1 MGQAYKGFSVAI
13 VTAAD
18 EPFARLLLDLCAS
31 LGPWRQNL
39 RVIDIGL
46 GAATRDELARM
57 NVKIQ
62 PAAEELFAGARLLN
76 NYVKALY
83 LRPRL
88 PDLVAADIIMWIDS
102 DCWLQRQDGI
112 TAYLDSAIE
121 FPDKFT
127 LCAML
132 DVDYA
137 RCIDDYWSYQERYR
151 EQYAALFGT
160 QEAERLLGKA
170 VLSAGVFAARRTA
183 PAWAAWRATV
193 SQVYRSDA
201 AFTRSDL
208 AHMGEQLSLN
218 LVLHRERAYRILNA
232 EMNWHCHCSDV
243 VRDNGRVRILPS
255 GRVPAIVHL
264 SDIKTPAVVGRY
276 RDNRLFYERT
286 GESLPA
292 TSSAGTNAPEKSEGS
307 IPSRICV
314 YTCLM
319 GESEKLNEQPA
330 ATASRLPFICFTDN
344 PNLRSDTWD
353 VRVVPRLF
361 AADPIRSQR
370 AVKALPFD
378 HLGAFDASLYIDNT
392 VLLKQPPDA
401 FVEANFPQS
410 GFCLSQHS
418 YRATVFDEFTEVAA
432 IGLDDQSRIAEQ
444 LEHYRLSYPDVLQ
457 EKPYWGA
464 ILLRDHRVTA
474 VRKMLE
480 IWFAHV
486 QRYSRRDQ
494 LSVNLA
500 FRLAGLTPKVLC
512 LDNFESDYHV
522 WPRRTLNPN
531 APAASRGSLRAGA
544 LDDPV
549 AAELLRERQ
558 KTADLLATTARLDRA
573 LAESQHELAQTR
585 HSRDALLGSKSWRVT
600 APLRKLAR
608 GLGRLAGQRYD

>member
-1 MGQAYKGFSVAI
+1 MGQEYKGFSVAI

-18 EPFARLLLDLCAS
+18 ELFARPLLDLCAS

-46 GAATRDELARM
+46 GAATREELARM
-57 NVKIQ
+57 NVDVQ

-88 PDLVAADIIMWIDS
+88 PELVAADIIMWIDS
-102 DCWLQRQDGI
+102 DCWVQREEAI
-112 TAYLDSAIE
+112 SAYLDSAIE

-137 RCIDDYWSYQERYR
+137 RCIDDYWPYQERYR

-160 QEAERLLGKA
+160 QEAERLFGKA

-201 AFTRSDL
+201 AFARPDL

-232 EMNWHCHCSDV
+232 EMNWHCHCSDA
-243 VRDNGRVRILPS
+243 VRDNGRVRIRPS

-264 SDIKTPAVVGRY
+264 SDIKTPAVAEGY
-276 RDNRLFYERT
+276 RDNRLFYEGT
-286 GESLPA
+286 GESRPA
-292 TSSAGTNAPEKSEGS
+292 SSTAKASDSAKLKTS
-307 IPSRICV
+307 IPPRICV

-330 ATASRLPFICFTDN
+330 AASSRLPFICFTDN
-344 PNLRSDTWD
+344 ANLRSETWD
-353 VRVVPRLF
+353 MRVVSRLF

-378 HLGAFDASLYIDNT
+378 QLGAFDASLYIDNT

-418 YRATVFDEFTEVAA
+418 YRATVLDEFIEVAA
-432 IGLDDQSRIAEQ
+432 TGLDDQSRISEQ
-444 LEHYRLSYPDVLQ
+444 LEHYRLSYPGVLQ

-464 ILLRDHRVTA
+464 ILLRDHRVAA

-494 LSVNLA
+494 LSLNLA
-500 FRLAGLTPKVLC
+500 FRLAGLTPNVLY

-531 APAASRGSLRAGA
+531 ALAARRGSPRSGTH
-544 LDDPV
+544 DDSV

-558 KTADLLATTARLDRA
+558 KTTDLLATTARLDRA
-573 LAESQHELAQTR
+573 LAESQHQLAQTR
-585 HSRDALLGSKSWRVT
+585 HSRDALLGSTSWRVT